1 MTIRRA
7 GTETTQALQARLCRR
22 FPERS
27 ADVTRQIGL
36 AVACAEQIG
45 LKVTPDVLEGLV
57 IEHLHA
63 MITDRRAP
71 RAAAPSVPHMEHA
84 ALAHA

>member
-7 GTETTQALQARLCRR
+7 GTETTEALQARLCGR
-22 FPERS
+22 FPERA

-36 AVACAEQIG
+36 AVACAEQLGIA
-45 LKVTPDVLEGLV
+45 VTSDVLEGLV

-63 MITDRRAP
+63 KIAARRPPRPAAPAAP
-71 RAAAPSVPHMEHA
+71 RMEPVATASV
-84 ALAHA
+84 